1 MQEALG
7 CVKCSYS
14 GPLKTHSCLRAGGA
28 ALILDKPAANQS
40 HQAWAARCFSSSL
53 PKLKAWRQ
61 GDTEAKTKGMASH
74 RALSNL
80 TRRNEMMRV
89 PKSKESSFMPL

>member
-1 MQEALG
+1 M
-7 CVKCSYS
+7 KCSYRD
-14 GPLKTHSCLRAGGA
+14 PLKAHSCLRAGGA

-40 HQAWAARCFSSSL
+40 HQAWAAR
-53 PKLKAWRQ
+53 WRQ
-61 GDTEAKTKGMASH
+61 GDAEAKTKGMASH

-80 TRRNEMMRV
+80 TRRDEMMRV